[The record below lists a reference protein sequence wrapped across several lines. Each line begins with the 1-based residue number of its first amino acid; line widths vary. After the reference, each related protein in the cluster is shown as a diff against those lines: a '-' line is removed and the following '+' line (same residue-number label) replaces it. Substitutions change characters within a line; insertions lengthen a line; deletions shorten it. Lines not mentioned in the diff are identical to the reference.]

1 MKPPVSVQQ
10 KPAISYIFTFASQ
23 SLLVIMSQT
32 DKKKSV
38 AQIDHK
44 TLMKYYPKSHQIHL

>member
-1 MKPPVSVQQ
+1 MKLPVSVQE
-10 KPAISYIFTFASQ
+10 KPGISYIFTFASQ

-38 AQIDHK
+38 AQIEHK